1 MVIYPQWIAPNQWL
15 IWCLDDATGLSDT
28 DHPFRL
34 DATWFFS
41 FSGQTTNQKKT
52 SGAKR
57 LEDLEWSVGSKSL
70 GRLVKSNRK
79 STVQSPVSSICWE
92 HIPPTRMD
100 QMPKHRRNPRS
111 LKIATVM
118 FRVKTSENP
127 ETLVV
132 WSQNVAGQWLPQ
144 GPKDGY
150 GASMALSH
158 LPCLSSH
165 RGWRRWGT

>member
-1 MVIYPQWIAPNQWL
+1 MVIYPQSIAPNQWL
-15 IWCLDDATGLSDT
+15 IWC
-28 DHPFRL
+28 FRL
-34 DATWFFS
+34 PNPDHGWCDHGFFS
-41 FSGQTTNQKKT
+41 FRADHESKKT

-100 QMPKHRRNPRS
+100 QMPKHRRNPPS
-111 LKIATVM
+111 LKIATVR

-132 WSQNVAGQWLPQ
+132 WSQTVAGQWLPQ

-165 RGWRRWGT
+165 RGWRRWGI